1 MPPQLPEAGLIPR
14 DVLFGNPER
23 VEPAVS
29 PDGTRLGWLA
39 PLDGVMNVWV
49 ATLGQDDARPVT
61 DDRDRG
67 IHGWFFAPDN
77 RHLLYVR
84 DKQGDENWRLYDV
97 DLESGATRDLT
108 PFDGVQAQVVRVD
121 KHFPDRILVG
131 LNVDNPQ
138 LHDVYQLDLVTGE
151 LDKIVENP
159 GFVGWLADPR
169 FQVRAGVAPTPDGG
183 MTVMVRDSGDAAWRP
198 VAEFSSEDAITS
210 GPVGFTADG
219 RGLFLQSSAGAN
231 AGRLVRLDLET
242 GEVEVLVEDP
252 VYDVSAAV
260 QHPDTYEMQF
270 VVFERERADYVVLDP
285 GVKADIDAIRALHPG
300 DFFLTSRDD
309 ADRIWVIGFTD
320 DDGPVPY
327 FAWDRAMRRA
337 TFLFD
342 HRPDLKRHTLAP
354 MEPFS
359 YVTRDGLTVHGYLTF
374 PVGVE
379 RRGLATVLDVHGG
392 PWHRDTWGFNP
403 EAQWLANRG
412 YLCVQ
417 VNYRGS
423 TGYGKDFVNAG
434 DKEWGGRMHDDLVDA
449 VRHVVDQGWADPA
462 RVGIYGGSY
471 GGFAALTAA
480 TLTPDLFRC
489 AVDIV
494 GPSNLKTFIE
504 GIPPYW
510 APLIAQLHNR
520 VGNPATEEE
529 FLWERSPLSRAGRV
543 SIPLLIAQG
552 ANDPRVRREESEQ
565 IVAALEAKGIPH
577 TYLLFEDEGHGFV
590 KPENRMR
597 FHAVAERFLA
607 DHLQGRYEPEP
618 AR

>member
-1 MPPQLPEAGLIPR
+1 MPPQLPTADLIPR
-14 DVLFGNPER
+14 SVLFGNPER
-23 VEPAVS
+23 VNPAVS

-39 PLDGVMNVWV
+39 PREGVLNVWV
-49 ATLGQDDARPVT
+49 GSVGGDDARPLT
-61 DDRDRG
+61 DDKDRG
-67 IHGWFFAPDN
+67 IQGWFFAPDN
-77 RHLLYVR
+77 RHVLYVQDR
-84 DKQGDENWRLYDV
+84 AGDENWRLYDV
-97 DLESGATRDLT
+97 DLDTGATRDLT
-108 PFDGVQAQVVRVD
+108 PFDDVQAQVVRVD

-131 LNVDNPQ
+131 LNADNPQ
-138 LHDVYQLDLVTGE
+138 LHDVYLLDLPTGQ
-151 LDKIVENP
+151 LTRIVENP
-159 GFVGWLADPR
+159 GFVGWLADPWLR
-169 FQVRAGVAPTPDGG
+169 VRAGVAPTPDGG
-183 MTVMVRDSGDAAWRP
+183 MAVMVRDGDGDDWR
-198 VAEFSSEDAITS
+198 VAVVFSAEDALTS

-219 RGLFLQSSAGAN
+219 TGLFLQSSAGAN
-231 AGRLVRLDLET
+231 AGRLVRLDLAT
-242 GEVEVLVEDP
+242 GAEQVIVEDP
-252 VYDVSAAV
+252 VYDVSAAI
-260 QHPDTYEMQF
+260 QHPDTYEMQL
-270 VVFERERADYVVLDP
+270 VVFEKERADYVVLDP
-285 GVKADIDAIRALHPG
+285 GIEADVDGIRRLHPG

-309 ADRIWVIGFTD
+309 ADRIWLVGFTA

-327 FAWDRAMRRA
+327 FAWDRATRQG

-342 HRPDLKRHTLAP
+342 HRPELRRHTLAP
-354 MEPFS
+354 MEPYS
-359 YVTRDGLTVHGYLTF
+359 YATRDGLTVHGYVTF

-379 RRGLATVLDVHGG
+379 RRDLPAVLFVHGG
-392 PWHRDTWGFNP
+392 PWHRDTWGFNA

-417 VNYRGS
+417 VNFRGS

-449 VRHVVDQGWADPA
+449 VQHVVAQGWADPA
-462 RVGIYGGSY
+462 RIGIFGGSY

-480 TLTPDLFRC
+480 TLTPELFRC

-520 VGNPATEEE
+520 VGNPETEAD
-529 FLWERSPLSRAGRV
+529 FLWERSPLSRADRV

-552 ANDPRVRREESEQ
+552 ANDPRVKREESEQ

-590 KPENRMR
+590 KPENRMH
-597 FHAVAERFLA
+597 FYAVAERFLA
-607 DHLQGRYEPEP
+607 DHLQGRYE
-618 AR
+618 A